1 MDLSPEAFCIDGD
14 CRLIK
19 PLQDEYSESKLNT
32 PKIVQD
38 LAHQTEFHQFFLLFE
53 VKTVVPT

>member
-1 MDLSPEAFCIDGD
+1 MHLTPEAFCIDGD
-14 CRLIK
+14 CTLIK
-19 PLQDEYSESKLNT
+19 PLHDEYSKRQLNT